1 MRRYVILAYGLVC
14 YAIFFC
20 TFLYAIW
27 FVFRMD
33 ATPTEPVEPLVMRLL
48 VDAGLLA
55 LFALQHSIMAR
66 QSFKKAWTR
75 IVPEAAERS
84 TYVLFASLAL
94 LVLIRFWQPLLG
106 PIWKIEN
113 HVGILVL
120 QGLFILGWLI
130 VLISTFLIDHFELFG
145 LKQVWCN
152 FTGKQ
157 LASKG
162 FVTPGP
168 YKFVRHPIYLGFIIS
183 LLEYARHDCRTPVLC
198 CYDHCLHF
206 GGYPIGRAG
215 PHDNPRGQVSRLSKK
230 CIHAYTFTAKIK
242 DLTRIFQSDSPRR

>member
-48 VDAGLLA
+48 IDAGLLA

-75 IVPEAAERS
+75 IVPAAAERS

-106 PIWKIEN
+106 PIWKVEN

-157 LASKG
+157 FASKG

-168 YKFVRHPIYLGFIIS
+168 YKFVRHPIYLGFIIAFWS
-183 LLEYARHDCRTPVLC
+183 TPVMT
-198 CYDHCLHF
+198 
-206 GGYPIGRAG
+206 AG
-215 PHDNPRGQVSRLSKK
+215 HLFFAVMTT
-230 CIHAYTFTAKIK
+230 AYILVAIQLEER
-242 DLTRIFQSDSPRR
+242 DLTAIHGEQYRGYQKSVSMLTPLPPRSKT